1 MRGLAILAL
10 AGLTACA
17 AANDAAD
24 VLARQQAK
32 NVVNTYVADRYPGLN
47 AAPITDCIIDAAD
60 AREIL
65 QIASGAVTGVDAALA
80 EQIGQIARRP
90 EALQCI
96 AQNSLTL
103 LG

>member
-1 MRGLAILAL
+1 MRALAISAFAAL
-10 AGLTACA
+10 AACT

-24 VLARQQAK
+24 AVARGQAK
-32 NVVNTYVADRYPGLN
+32 NVVNTYVATRYPGLN

-65 QIASGAVTGVDAALA
+65 QIASGAVTGLDAATA

-96 AQNSLTL
+96 AQSSLTL
-103 LG
+103 VG

>member
-1 MRGLAILAL
+1 MKALAILGL
-10 AGLTACA
+10 AALTACT

-24 VLARQQAK
+24 AVARSQAK

-47 AAPITDCIIDAAD
+47 AAPITDCIIDAAS

-65 QIASGAVTGVDAALA
+65 QISSAAITGLDAGTA

-103 LG
+103 IG